1 MNKRFYYILAII
13 ILLAGAC
20 ICEQIMVDT
29 YLGNME
35 EIVYNIIE
43 EVENATDVS
52 TPAIYNLIED
62 AEETWKGYEENF
74 CFLVNYK
81 DIEEIGVEFTKM
93 KIYILEND
101 VTELKA
107 SLAEVL
113 YYTDSYHQIMGITLQ
128 NIL

>member
-1 MNKRFYYILAII
+1 
-13 ILLAGAC
+13 
-20 ICEQIMVDT
+20 
-29 YLGNME
+29 
-35 EIVYNIIE
+35 
-43 EVENATDVS
+43 
-52 TPAIYNLIED
+52 
-62 AEETWKGYEENF
+62 
-74 CFLVNYK
+74 VNYK

>member
-1 MNKRFYYILAII
+1 M

-20 ICEQIMVDT
+20 IVEQIMVDT
-29 YLGNME
+29 YLGHMQ
-35 EIVYNIIE
+35 EIVFNIIDV
-43 EVENATDVS
+43 VEDETDVN
-52 TPAIYNLIED
+52 TPEIYNLVND

-74 CFLVNYK
+74 CFLVNFK

-93 KIYILEND
+93 KVYILEND

-107 SLAEVL
+107 SLAQVL
-113 YYTDSYHQIMGITLQ
+113 YFTDAYHQTMGITLQ